1 MKNNVF
7 NVSFFEIKLEIAG
20 KCAIFAAN
28 NKGQKKRASCPA
40 LMFSQRNNPYCDLLE
55 ICLVSGC
62 KDKVKN
68 NNFQIFFQNSS
79 NEKHFRPRFRHKQ
92 YRLGSHSDR

>member
-28 NKGQKKRASCPA
+28 NKGQKRGRVAP
-40 LMFSQRNNPYCDLLE
+40 P
-55 ICLVSGC
+55 
-62 KDKVKN
+62 
-68 NNFQIFFQNSS
+68 
-79 NEKHFRPRFRHKQ
+79 
-92 YRLGSHSDR
+92 